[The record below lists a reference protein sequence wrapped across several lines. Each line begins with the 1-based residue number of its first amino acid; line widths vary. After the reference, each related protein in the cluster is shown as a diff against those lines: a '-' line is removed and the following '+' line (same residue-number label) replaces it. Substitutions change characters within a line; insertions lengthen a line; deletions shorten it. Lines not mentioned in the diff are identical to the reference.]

1 MPPKVKVACPAKE
14 AVADADTTVI
24 ILPYFALLATRSNL
38 LLFVFSITDVHPP
51 SNNSILPEPVLFIFN
66 WPTVPET

>member
-1 MPPKVKVACPAKE
+1 MPPKVKVPCPAKE

-38 LLFVFSITDVHPP
+38 LLFVFSITDVQPP
-51 SNNSILPEPVLFIFN
+51 SNNSIFADPVLFIFN
-66 WPTVPET
+66 